1 MSELRMFV
9 ARVPAVLCL
18 LAAGCLGLSRE
29 YPEKHEFVLEAP
41 AHGEA
46 KGIPA
51 QGVLRVNI
59 FRVGPIYEQN
69 ELVRRTGDVEYE
81 ADFYNEWFVPP
92 GAMLTS
98 AFGDWLRG
106 AGVFAHVITAAT
118 GADATVALGGL
129 VTALYGDYRTEQ
141 PKAVLGVEVGLVSE
155 DAAPRI
161 LLQRSY
167 RKEVE
172 IPNQSAEALVR
183 GLNEALRLILVDLEA
198 DLRKLPAE

>member
-1 MSELRMFV
+1 MFV

-46 KGIPA
+46 KGTPA

-59 FRVGPIYEQN
+59 FRVGPICEQN

-81 ADFYNEWFVPP
+81 SDFYNEWFVPP

-98 AFGDWLRG
+98 AFGDWLSS
-106 AGVFAHVITAAT
+106 AGVFAHVITAAA
-118 GADATVALGGL
+118 GVDATVALGGL
-129 VTALYGDYRTEQ
+129 VTTLYGDYRTEQ